1 MQCSTDKNRSLNKR
15 SCSPDIIW
23 LGLIKKTH
31 GCDTQK
37 VCPTTSIVIAK
48 ADLILETINSIPITA
63 LLSCWWHVLY
73 SDPHFGLP
81 VSTRLLILTYVLLA
95 DSVDFVSVLNYIWAW
110 CLRRSQNQ
118 IMRSERDKYA
128 EVHGRTYLSIS
139 GFHFKNSSQK
149 SLCKTCSWED
159 QSWVKGE

>member
-23 LGLIKKTH
+23 LGLIKKKPWMRH
-31 GCDTQK
+31 PKSVSNHFNSDSK
-37 VCPTTSIVIAK
+37 SWF
-48 ADLILETINSIPITA
+48 DFRNNSIPITA

-149 SLCKTCSWED
+149 SLCKTCSWEE